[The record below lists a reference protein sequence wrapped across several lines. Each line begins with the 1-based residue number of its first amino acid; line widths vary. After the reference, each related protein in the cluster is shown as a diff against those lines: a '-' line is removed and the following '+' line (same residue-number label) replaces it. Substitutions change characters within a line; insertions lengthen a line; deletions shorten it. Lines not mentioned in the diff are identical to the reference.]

1 MTHIKIHYHATY
13 KGLPAISH
21 QESAKSGGAGV
32 NTGNG
37 YELEAIAACTIG
49 GVSVN
54 GGIGRISGVL
64 IGVLV
69 FEILKTCLQY
79 LGVDTNYQYI
89 AQGIVIVVAIALSDG
104 ANIALEFASLFPER
118 TLSVIAVSGNITP
131 DGLILP
137 VRLFCIGKY
146 YFYRILSTLF
156 RTCFLSQK
164 RPRRVGSPAS
174 HPQKKGHAFAD
185 MVYSHVFRCQQ
196 LASLLCNSPLMTKE
210 QLHAIQA
217 PVLLLAG
224 TRDLVKTSHSRLMA
238 RLIPRAQ
245 LVLVNGAT
253 HTSMFGRKQFYLN
266 VILDFLKGCP
276 AAPFGC
282 MAAKKDL

>member
-1 MTHIKIHYHATY
+1 M
-13 KGLPAISH
+13 
-21 QESAKSGGAGV
+21 
-32 NTGNG
+32 
-37 YELEAIAACTIG
+37 
-49 GVSVN
+49 
-54 GGIGRISGVL
+54 
-64 IGVLV
+64 
-69 FEILKTCLQY
+69 
-79 LGVDTNYQYI
+79 D
-89 AQGIVIVVAIALSDG
+89 
-104 ANIALEFASLFPER
+104 
-118 TLSVIAVSGNITP
+118 
-131 DGLILP
+131 
-137 VRLFCIGKY
+137 
-146 YFYRILSTLF
+146 
-156 RTCFLSQK
+156 
-164 RPRRVGSPAS
+164 SPAS

-185 MVYSHVFRCQQ
+185 TVYSHVFRCQQ

>member
-1 MTHIKIHYHATY
+1 MDSRAHGTFPDQTGDADAEFTTHDM
-13 KGLPAISH
+13 
-21 QESAKSGGAGV
+21 AKD
-32 NTGNG
+32 
-37 YELEAIAACTIG
+37 AAALLD
-49 GVSVN
+49 VL
-54 GGIGRISGVL
+54 RIPSC
-64 IGVLV
+64 
-69 FEILKTCLQY
+69 ILF
-79 LGVDTNYQYI
+79 GF
-89 AQGIVIVVAIALSDG
+89 SDG

-253 HTSMFGRKQFYLN
+253 HTSMFGKKA
-266 VILDFLKGCP
+266 FLSERH
-276 AAPFGC
+276 FWTF
-282 MAAKKDL
+282 

>member
-1 MTHIKIHYHATY
+1 MEKMICRQGMADTPKAWIYYKESGHGVPILMLHGNEETHMIFDFYEK
-13 KGLPAISH
+13 KL
-21 QESAKSGGAGV
+21 SANYRV
-32 NTGNG
+32 
-37 YELEAIAACTIG
+37 I
-49 GVSVN
+49 
-54 GGIGRISGVL
+54 L
-64 IGVLV
+64 IG
-69 FEILKTCLQY
+69 F
-79 LGVDTNYQYI
+79 
-89 AQGIVIVVAIALSDG
+89 SDG